1 MSGMRSALF
10 AFSQASIQKQWSV
23 FNSHSSGMWDT
34 TGNKLQLP
42 GWREIVDW
50 VTNAYHSVQA
60 AEQVCA
66 ALHCSAQELY
76 SFLFH
81 VAKEL

>member
-1 MSGMRSALF
+1 M
-10 AFSQASIQKQWSV
+10 

-42 GWREIVDW
+42 GRREIVDW
-50 VTNAYHSVQA
+50 VTIAYHGVQA

-66 ALHCSAQELY
+66 ALHCSALELY
-76 SFLFH
+76 LLFYI
-81 VAKEL
+81 AKRL

>member
-1 MSGMRSALF
+1 M
-10 AFSQASIQKQWSV
+10 

-42 GWREIVDW
+42 GCREIVDW
-50 VTNAYHSVQA
+50 VTVAYRSVQA

-66 ALHCSAQELY
+66 ALHRSAQELY
-76 SFLFH
+76 
-81 VAKEL
+81 